1 MKTDVLP
8 VLSLVKQN
16 LLVGFQSNSKTDVD
30 EKSCLDC
37 VVN

>member
-8 VLSLVKQN
+8 VLSLVKQYS
-16 LLVGFQSNSKTDVD
+16 LVGFQSNSKTDVD
-30 EKSCLDC
+30 EESCLAY